1 MYAYK
6 KGIGA
11 FGLLKNKGYIIAGL
25 EVEGQKIIFTNMHL
39 PHGFQN
45 KTKRLKALNSL
56 VTQIETNEQFKN
68 FDVGF
73 VLGDFNFRCHI
84 DKEVL
89 QRILRNVKFDF
100 DKLKPFDEYYRFTEK
115 ENMPPGTTKRIQS
128 DYFNLK
134 KLKEQPITFPPTYKY
149 EAKSNI
155 YRISYKHTPSYT
167 DRIFHMK
174 SNKNILIEPV
184 CYSSCFDLY
193 GSDHKPVY
201 AQYQIRLSN

>member
-1 MYAYK
+1 M
-6 KGIGA
+6 
-11 FGLLKNKGYIIAGL
+11 FGYMKNKGYIIASL
-25 EVEGQKIIFTNMHL
+25 EIERQKMIFTNMHL
-39 PHGFQN
+39 PHGNYN
-45 KTKRLKALNSL
+45 KNKRLAALSSL
-56 VTQIETNEQFKN
+56 ISKIETHDRFKD

-89 QRILRNVKFDF
+89 QRILKNVKFDF
-100 DKLKPFDEYYRFTEK
+100 EKLKPFDEYYKATDK
-115 ENMPPGTTKRIQS
+115 ENLPPLTPHRSEIMHDRLTR
-128 DYFNLK
+128 
-134 KLKEQPITFPPTYKY
+134 LKEQAITFPPTYKY
-149 EAKSNI
+149 ELKANM

-167 DRIFHMK
+167 DRIFHIK
-174 SNKNILIEPV
+174 SSKNISVEPI

>member
-1 MYAYK
+1 M
-6 KGIGA
+6 GT
-11 FGLLKNKGYIIAGL
+11 FGMMKNKGYIIAGL
-25 EVEGQKIIFTNMHL
+25 EVENQSIIFTNMHL
-39 PHGFQN
+39 PHGNSN
-45 KTKRLKALNSL
+45 KTRRLKALNSL
-56 VTQIETNEQFKN
+56 LTQIETHERFKS

-89 QRILRNVKFDF
+89 HRILKNVKFDF
-100 DKLKPFDEYYRFTEK
+100 NKLKPFDEYYERADK
-115 ENMPPGTTKRIQS
+115 ENLPVIKHKKMESVDEKLR
-128 DYFNLK
+128 
-134 KLKEQPITFPPTYKY
+134 KLKEQAITFPPTYKY
-149 EAKSNI
+149 EMKANT

-174 SNKNILIEPV
+174 SNKDVLIEPI

-201 AQYQIRLSN
+201 AQYQIRLPN